1 MNACPHLGL
10 QTVTWLLADEVLH
23 DNSLRHGS
31 LLLPGGLNVMT
42 SGSGIAYA
50 ERTPADNTGRLNG
63 VQLWSTLSRDNSDV
77 VELCR
82 ADA

>member
-1 MNACPHLGL
+1 
-10 QTVTWLLADEVLH
+10 
-23 DNSLRHGS
+23 
-31 LLLPGGLNVMT
+31 MT